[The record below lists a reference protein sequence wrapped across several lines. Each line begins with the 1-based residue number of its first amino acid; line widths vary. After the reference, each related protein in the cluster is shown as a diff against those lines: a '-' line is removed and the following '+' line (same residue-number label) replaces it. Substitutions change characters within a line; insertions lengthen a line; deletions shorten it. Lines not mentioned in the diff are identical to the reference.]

1 MKNLGFIGKL
11 IFSLPF
17 VMFGFAHFSN
27 AGAMAGMVPSYLP
40 LPEIWVYLTG
50 LAHILAAV
58 AIVINKKAK
67 LAALLL
73 GVMLILFALMIH
85 FPGFI
90 NGNQSATTNFLK
102 DFSLGGAALF
112 MSSILKD

>member
-11 IFSLPF
+11 IFALPF
-17 VMFGFAHFSN
+17 VMFGVGHFTN
-27 AGAMAGMVPSYLP
+27 ANAMAGMVPSFLP
-40 LPEIWVYLTG
+40 APVFWVYLTG
-50 LAHILAAV
+50 LAHLLAVV

-73 GVMLILFALMIH
+73 GIMLLLFAFLIH

-90 NGNQSATTNFLK
+90 DGNQMSTSSFLK
-102 DFSLGGAALF
+102 DFALGGAALF
-112 MSSILKD
+112 MSSVFKD